1 MMHTHQNKK
10 AQGKKD
16 DADKDLKLMKI
27 QIAEEQNTEFQ
38 ESLRMASKKA
48 PIIVNKFEQQERM

>member
-1 MMHTHQNKK
+1 MHAHQNKK

-16 DADKDLKLMKI
+16 EASKDLKLMKI

-38 ESLRMASKKA
+38 ESLRMASTKA
-48 PIIVNKFEQQERM
+48 PIIVNKFEQQERK